1 MNVQLY
7 FGAKMVTLRIIHIGS
22 RKIFLKHHSRWGG
35 GGGGGGGE
43 ISHSPKCEPKH
54 KHLDFWC
61 ALLNIVFSRIMK

>member
-35 GGGGGGGE
+35 GGGGGGGGD
-43 ISHSPKCEPKH
+43 IPQPK
-54 KHLDFWC
+54 
-61 ALLNIVFSRIMK
+61 M